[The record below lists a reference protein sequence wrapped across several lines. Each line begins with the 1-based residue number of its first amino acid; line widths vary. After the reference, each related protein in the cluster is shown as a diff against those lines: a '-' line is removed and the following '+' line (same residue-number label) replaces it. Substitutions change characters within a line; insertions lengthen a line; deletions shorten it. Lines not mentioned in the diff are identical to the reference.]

1 MSASTSPKK
10 QPQAGVYGSAVLGE
24 EKQPEPVSGH
34 PDAPQ
39 RPCAACP
46 WSPVSDLT
54 DLFPD
59 LSDLEGQLAAIDLD
73 LDALLG
79 PDLDLDELLGPDLDL
94 DSLLGEG
101 GDQIL

>member
-54 DLFPD
+54 DLLP
-59 LSDLEGQLAAIDLD
+59 DLD
-73 LDALLG
+73 LSALD
-79 PDLDLDELLGPDLDL
+79 DLLAATDLDELLGPDLDL

>member
-1 MSASTSPKK
+1 MSGTKTTA
-10 QPQAGVYGSAVLGE
+10 A
-24 EKQPEPVSGH
+24 PVSGQA
-34 PDAPQ
+34 DAPQ

-94 DSLLGEG
+94 ESLLGEG
-101 GDQIL
+101 DDQIP